1 MPSSKTPKRIES
13 SKINSDLWMLTF
25 GDLVMLLLTFFVLL
39 LSMKSLDTKD
49 LRELFPNPSL
59 WGGPLKY
66 SENGLTGKT
75 TDFYGDNKNSIF
87 VENKDAL
94 KQIFMMMKE
103 IQPSLTEKDVV
114 NHFKKSIL
122 IEDDPK
128 GVVISFQTE
137 QLFEPGETTINPSK
151 IDFLNAAGELLKK
164 TTNNILIMGHAS
176 SIQLPKPALKSSW
189 DLTLYRALNVL
200 YYLTANFELL
210 ENRLAVGG
218 FGDKK
223 PKFPVTEVENQ
234 KKNDRIEFILMKAT
248 E

>member
-1 MPSSKTPKRIES
+1 MPSSKTPKRIDS
-13 SKINSDLWMLTF
+13 PKINSDLWMLTF

-39 LSMKSLDTKD
+39 LSMKSMDKKD

-66 SENGLTGKT
+66 SENGLTGNT
-75 TDFYGDNKNSIF
+75 TDFYGDNKSSIL

-94 KQIFMMMKE
+94 KQIFTMMKE
-103 IQPSLTEKDVV
+103 IQTSLPEKDVV
-114 NHFKKSIL
+114 NRFEKSIL

-137 QLFEPGETTINPSK
+137 QLFEPGEATINPSK
-151 IDFLNAAGELLKK
+151 IDFLTAAGELLKK
-164 TTNNILIMGHAS
+164 TSNNILIMGHAS
-176 SIQLPKPALKSSW
+176 SIQPQKAALKSSW
-189 DLTLYRALNVL
+189 DLSLYRALHVL
-200 YYLTANFELL
+200 YYLTANFEML

-234 KKNDRIEFILMKAT
+234 KTNDRIEFILMKAT